1 MDFSLSMLLAAFAG
15 GCFGALS
22 GALIAFALTGALV
35 LLGVAVALAGG
46 RVDVVGTMA
55 FGPVFGP
62 HVAFAGAVA
71 AVAYAA
77 RRGYVESGRDIATP
91 LASLGRPDP
100 IVVGGLFG
108 VGGYAIQQLF
118 VELLAKSDGTGFYTD
133 TVALSVGVTAVIAR
147 FAFGAGGLLGTR
159 PERRA
164 RPIMAGG
171 SQEADVALDPREV
184 AAASVAAPAETEPE
198 ATWVPWQRAW
208 TQAAL
213 LGLVSGLASAWVLA
227 ELNAID
233 PAYVGAATVIGFGIS
248 ASLLALLVVGASMPV
263 THHMT
268 LPAAVAAGF
277 VAAAGGSMFTIIAV
291 GALCGVLGALLG
303 ELCARLFLIH
313 GDTHVD
319 PPALA
324 IALMTTAI
332 VLTDLAL

>member
-15 GCFGALS
+15 GCFGALC
-22 GALIAFALTGALV
+22 GALIAFALTGAIV
-35 LLGVAVALAGG
+35 LLGAAVALAGG
-46 RVDVVGTMA
+46 RVDVLGTMA

-91 LASLGRPDP
+91 LVSLGRPDP

-108 VGGYAIQQLF
+108 IGGYALQQLF
-118 VELLAKSDGTGFYTD
+118 AELLAKSDGTGFYTD
-133 TVALSVGVTAVIAR
+133 TVALSVGVTAVVAR
-147 FAFGAGGLLGTR
+147 FAFGAGGLLGAR
-159 PERRA
+159 PARRA

-171 SQEADVALDPREV
+171 SQEADALLIDGPPP
-184 AAASVAAPAETEPE
+184 AAAAAEPE
-198 ATWVPWQRAW
+198 PEPTWVPWQRAW
-208 TQAAL
+208 SQAGL
-213 LGLVSGLASAWVLA
+213 LGLVSGVAAAWIVASLVEVDA
-227 ELNAID
+227 
-233 PAYVGAATVIGFGIS
+233 AYAGAATLIGFGVS
-248 ASLLALLVVGASMPV
+248 ASLLALLVVGASVPV

-277 VAAAGGSMFTIIAV
+277 VVAAGGSALTAIAV
-291 GALCGVLGALLG
+291 GALCGLLGALLG

-313 GDTHVD
+313 ADTHVD

>member
-15 GCFGALS
+15 GCFGALC
-22 GALIAFALTGALV
+22 GALIAFALTGAIV
-35 LLGVAVALAGG
+35 LLGAAVALAGG
-46 RVDVVGTMA
+46 RVDVLGTMA

-108 VGGYAIQQLF
+108 IGGYALQQLF
-118 VELLAKSDGTGFYTD
+118 AELLAKSDGTGFYTD
-133 TVALSVGVTAVIAR
+133 TVALSVGVTAVVAR
-147 FAFGAGGLLGTR
+147 FAFGAGGLLGAR
-159 PERRA
+159 PARRP

-171 SQEADVALDPREV
+171 SQEADALALPS
-184 AAASVAAPAETEPE
+184 AAAAAEPE
-198 ATWVPWQRAW
+198 PTWVPWQRAW
-208 TQAAL
+208 SQAAL
-213 LGLVSGLASAWVLA
+213 LGLVSGIASAWVVASLVEVDA
-227 ELNAID
+227 
-233 PAYVGAATVIGFGIS
+233 AYAGAATLIGFGVS
-248 ASLLALLVVGASMPV
+248 ASLLALLVVGASVPV

-277 VAAAGGSMFTIIAV
+277 VVAAGGSALTAVAV
-291 GALCGVLGALLG
+291 GALCGVLGALVG

-313 GDTHVD
+313 ADTHVD

>member
-15 GCFGALS
+15 GCFGALC
-22 GALIAFALTGALV
+22 GALIAFALAGTLV

-46 RVDVVGTMA
+46 RVDVLGTMA

-77 RRGYVESGRDIATP
+77 RRGYVETGRDIATP
-91 LASLGRPDP
+91 LASLGKPDP
-100 IVVGGLFG
+100 IVIGGLFG
-108 VGGYAIQQLF
+108 VGGYAIQQLL

-133 TVALSVGVTAVIAR
+133 TVALSVGITAVVAR
-147 FAFGAGGLLGTR
+147 FAFGAGGLLGAR
-159 PERRA
+159 PQRRA

-171 SQEADVALDPREV
+171 SQEADALGAE
-184 AAASVAAPAETEPE
+184 ALPAEPEP
-198 ATWVPWQRAW
+198 TWVPWQRAW
-208 TQAAL
+208 SQAAL
-213 LGLVSGLASAWVLA
+213 LGLVSGIASAWVLA
-227 ELNAID
+227 ELNAVD
-233 PAYVGAATVIGFGIS
+233 SAYVGAATVIGFGVS
-248 ASLLALLVVGASMPV
+248 ASLLALLVVGASVPV

-277 VAAAGGSMFTIIAV
+277 VAAAGGSMLTIVAV

>member
-15 GCFGALS
+15 GCFGALC
-22 GALIAFALTGALV
+22 GALIAFALTGAIV
-35 LLGVAVALAGG
+35 LLGAAVALAGG
-46 RVDVVGTMA
+46 RVDLLGTMA

-77 RRGYVESGRDIATP
+77 RRGYVESGRDIGTP

-108 VGGYAIQQLF
+108 VGGYALQQLF
-118 VELLAKSDGTGFYTD
+118 AELLAKSDGTGFYTD
-133 TVALSVGVTAVIAR
+133 TVALSVGVTAVVAR
-147 FAFGAGGLLGTR
+147 FAFGAGGLLGAR
-159 PERRA
+159 PRRRA
-164 RPIMAGG
+164 RPVMAGG
-171 SQEADVALDPREV
+171 SQEADALAIP
-184 AAASVAAPAETEPE
+184 AAAAPEPE
-198 ATWVPWQRAW
+198 PTWVPWQRAW
-208 TQAAL
+208 SQAGL
-213 LGLVSGLASAWVLA
+213 LGLVSGIASAWVVASLVEVDA
-227 ELNAID
+227 SYA
-233 PAYVGAATVIGFGIS
+233 GAATLVGFGVS
-248 ASLLALLVVGASMPV
+248 ASLLALLVVGASVPV

-277 VAAAGGSMFTIIAV
+277 VVAAGGSALTAVAV

>member
-15 GCFGALS
+15 GCFGALC
-22 GALIAFALTGALV
+22 GALIAFALTGAIV
-35 LLGVAVALAGG
+35 LLGAAVALAGG
-46 RVDVVGTMA
+46 RVDVLGTMA

-77 RRGYVESGRDIATP
+77 RRGYVETGRDIATP
-91 LASLGRPDP
+91 LASLGKPDP

-108 VGGYAIQQLF
+108 VGGYAIQQLL

-133 TVALSVGVTAVIAR
+133 TVALSVGITAVVAR
-147 FAFGAGGLLGTR
+147 FAFGAGGLLGAR
-159 PERRA
+159 PQRRA

-171 SQEADVALDPREV
+171 SQEADALGAE
-184 AAASVAAPAETEPE
+184 ALPAEPEP
-198 ATWVPWQRAW
+198 TWVPWQRAW
-208 TQAAL
+208 SQAAL
-213 LGLVSGLASAWVLA
+213 LGLISGIASAWVLA
-227 ELNAID
+227 ELNAVD
-233 PAYVGAATVIGFGIS
+233 SAYVGAATLIGFGVS
-248 ASLLALLVVGASMPV
+248 ASLLALLVVGASVPV

-277 VAAAGGSMFTIIAV
+277 VAAAGGSVLTIVAV

>member
-1 MDFSLSMLLAAFAG
+1 MDFSLELLLAAFAG
-15 GCFGALS
+15 GCFGALC
-22 GALIAFALTGALV
+22 GALIAFALTGAIV
-35 LLGVAVALAGG
+35 LLGVGVALAGG
-46 RVDVVGTMA
+46 RVDVLGTFA

-108 VGGYAIQQLF
+108 VGGYAVQQVL
-118 VELLAKSDGTGFYTD
+118 VELLAKSDGSGFYTD
-133 TVALSVGVTAVIAR
+133 TVALAVVVSALAAR
-147 FAFGAGGLLGTR
+147 FAFGSAGLLG
-159 PERRA
+159 A
-164 RPIMAGG
+164 RPARRPRPVMAGG
-171 SQEADVALDPREV
+171 SQEADALEMP
-184 AAASVAAPAETEPE
+184 AARVEAPPEPV
-198 ATWVPWQRAW
+198 WVPWQRAW
-208 TQAAL
+208 GQAAL
-213 LGLVSGLASAWVLA
+213 LGLVSGVAAAWVLGVVA
-227 ELNAID
+227 EVD
-233 PAYVGAATVIGFGIS
+233 PALAGAGALVGFGVS
-248 ASLLALLVVGASMPV
+248 ASLLALLVVGASVPV

-277 VAAAGGSMFTIIAV
+277 VIAAGGTTLAAVAV

-303 ELCARLFLIH
+303 EACARAFLVH

>member
-15 GCFGALS
+15 GCFGALC
-22 GALIAFALTGALV
+22 GALIAFALTGAIV

-46 RVDVVGTMA
+46 RVDVIGTMA
-55 FGPVFGP
+55 FGPLFGP

-100 IVVGGLFG
+100 ILVGGLFG
-108 VGGYAIQQLF
+108 VGGYAVQQLLA
-118 VELLAKSDGTGFYTD
+118 ELLAKSDNTGFYTD
-133 TVALSVGVTAVIAR
+133 TVALAVGISAVVAR
-147 FAFGAGGLLGTR
+147 LAFGHGGLLGAR
-159 PERRA
+159 PARRA
-164 RPIMAGG
+164 MPVMAGG
-171 SQEADVALDPREV
+171 SQEADALGAE
-184 AAASVAAPAETEPE
+184 ALPAEPEP
-198 ATWVPWQRAW
+198 TWVPWQRAW
-208 TQAAL
+208 SQAAL
-213 LGLVSGLASAWVLA
+213 LGLVSGVAAAWVLA
-227 ELNAID
+227 ELAQVD
-233 PAYVGAATVIGFGIS
+233 AAYAGAATLIGFGVS
-248 ASLLALLVVGASMPV
+248 ASLLALLVVGASVPV

-277 VAAAGGSMFTIIAV
+277 VVAAGGTPLAAIAV
-291 GALCGVLGALLG
+291 GALCGLLGALLG

>member
-15 GCFGALS
+15 GCFGALC
-22 GALIAFALTGALV
+22 GALIAFALTGAIV

-46 RVDVVGTMA
+46 RVDVLGTMA

-77 RRGYVESGRDIATP
+77 RRGYVETGRDIATP
-91 LASLGRPDP
+91 LASLGKPDP
-100 IVVGGLFG
+100 IVVGGIFG
-108 VGGYAIQQLF
+108 VAGYAIQQLL

-133 TVALSVGVTAVIAR
+133 IVALSVGITAVLAR
-147 FAFGAGGLLGTR
+147 FAFGAGGLLGAR
-159 PERRA
+159 PPRRA

-171 SQEADVALDPREV
+171 SQEADALGAE
-184 AAASVAAPAETEPE
+184 ALPAEPEP
-198 ATWVPWQRAW
+198 TWVPWQRAW
-208 TQAAL
+208 SQAAL

-227 ELNAID
+227 ELVAVD
-233 PAYVGAATVIGFGIS
+233 SGYAGAATLIGFGVS
-248 ASLLALLVVGASMPV
+248 ASLLALLVVGASVPV

-277 VAAAGGSMFTIIAV
+277 VAAAGGSMLTIVAV

>member
-15 GCFGALS
+15 GCFGALC
-22 GALIAFALTGALV
+22 GALIAFALTGAIV
-35 LLGVAVALAGG
+35 LLGSAVALAGG
-46 RVDVVGTMA
+46 RVDVLGTMA

-100 IVVGGLFG
+100 IVVGGIFG
-108 VGGYAIQQLF
+108 VGGYALQQLF
-118 VELLAKSDGTGFYTD
+118 AELLAKSDGTGFYTD
-133 TVALSVGVTAVIAR
+133 TVALSVGVTAVVAR
-147 FAFGAGGLLGTR
+147 FAFGAGGLLGAR
-159 PERRA
+159 PQRRA

-171 SQEADVALDPREV
+171 SQEADALLIDAPPP
-184 AAASVAAPAETEPE
+184 AAAEAE
-198 ATWVPWQRAW
+198 ATWVPWQRQW
-208 TQAAL
+208 SMAAL
-213 LGLVSGLASAWVLA
+213 LGLVAGLASAWIVA
-227 ELNAID
+227 ELVAVD
-233 PAYVGAATVIGFGIS
+233 PAYAGAATLIGFGVS
-248 ASLLALLVVGASMPV
+248 ASLLALLVVGASVPV

-277 VAAAGGSMFTIIAV
+277 VVAAGGSALTAVAV

-313 GDTHVD
+313 ADTHVD

>member
-15 GCFGALS
+15 GCFGALC
-22 GALIAFALTGALV
+22 GALIAFALAGTLV

-46 RVDVVGTMA
+46 RVDVLGTMA

-77 RRGYVESGRDIATP
+77 RRGYVETGRDIATP
-91 LASLGRPDP
+91 LASLGKPDP
-100 IVVGGLFG
+100 IVIGGLFG
-108 VGGYAIQQLF
+108 VGGYAIQQLL

-133 TVALSVGVTAVIAR
+133 TVALSVGITAVVAR
-147 FAFGAGGLLGTR
+147 FAFGAGGLLGAR
-159 PERRA
+159 PQRRA

-171 SQEADVALDPREV
+171 SQEADALGAE
-184 AAASVAAPAETEPE
+184 ALPAEPEP
-198 ATWVPWQRAW
+198 TWVPWQRAW
-208 TQAAL
+208 SQAAL
-213 LGLVSGLASAWVLA
+213 LGLVSGIASAWVLA
-227 ELNAID
+227 ELNAVD
-233 PAYVGAATVIGFGIS
+233 SAYVGAATVIGFGVS
-248 ASLLALLVVGASMPV
+248 ASLLALLVVGASVPV

-277 VAAAGGSMFTIIAV
+277 VAAAGGSVLTIVAV